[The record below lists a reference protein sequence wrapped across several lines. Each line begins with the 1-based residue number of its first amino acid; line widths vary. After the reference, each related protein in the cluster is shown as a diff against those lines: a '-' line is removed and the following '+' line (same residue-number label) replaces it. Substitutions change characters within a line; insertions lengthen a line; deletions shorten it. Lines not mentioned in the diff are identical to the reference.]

1 MEALTE
7 PEIRDSFANVTKGEA
22 GRIPMPRDFAEVP
35 WEDLDFLGW
44 RDLGAQDRAYLVA
57 RRIDGEPKG
66 IMFRLTVSNKG
77 FLRRS
82 MCSLCY
88 TSHAGDGV
96 ALMTARKAGQAGR
109 QGNSAGLY
117 ICTDLACSLYIRGK
131 KLSTPGG
138 RFDESISVDEQVWRM
153 TVKLDDFLRKL
164 DV

>member
-22 GRIPMPRDFAEVP
+22 GRIPMPRDFGEVP

-44 RDLGAQDRAYLVA
+44 RDLGAPERAYLVA

-66 IMFRLTVSNKG
+66 VMMRLSVSSKG
-77 FLRRS
+77 FLRRT

-96 ALMTARKAGQAGR
+96 ALMTARKAGPANASADAAKMR
-109 QGNSAGLY
+109 QSGLSLSRAAAAAWSVSRAPSRL
-117 ICTDLACSLYIRGK
+117 IRPLASLCW
-131 KLSTPGG
+131 TA
-138 RFDESISVDEQVWRM
+138 WN
-153 TVKLDDFLRKL
+153 
-164 DV
+164 